1 MDLQV
6 QGQPGLQNELQ
17 DSQGHIEKLC
27 LKRKKQNH
35 KHPVLVFLISYTL
48 KVNTKK
54 LFKKHKPH
62 DKLVTESHQVPQT
75 SVKVQSVQTK
85 DSSLT

>member
-6 QGQPGLQNELQ
+6 QGQSGLQNELQ
-17 DSQGHIEKLC
+17 DSQGHIEKPC

-48 KVNTKK
+48 KVNT
-54 LFKKHKPH
+54 KKHKPH